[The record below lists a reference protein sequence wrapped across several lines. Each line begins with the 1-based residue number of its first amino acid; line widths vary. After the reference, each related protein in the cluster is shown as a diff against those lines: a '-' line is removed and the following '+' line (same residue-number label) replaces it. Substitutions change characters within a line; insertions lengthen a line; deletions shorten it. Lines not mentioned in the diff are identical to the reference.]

1 MSTGSAFARV
11 IGLTKSLSPFE
22 RKSDASGETTA
33 TIAATPPA
41 DPAGSEPGTRREDN
55 LPAEAAP
62 AGGIE
67 PAPDAI
73 PSEPPAA
80 ASPPG
85 AHAPAGAEADAARLL
100 TAADSAPGAATMPAG
115 PIVADAGTQPGPASP
130 TTEAALPWTPT
141 GASPEAVQPNA
152 TAGDPAAEDLGGSAA
167 RLPFGPMLAAD
178 PTAYSA
184 AAGLPADLIE
194 AARAPEGV
202 SHEPAEAVD
211 QAPAPTSAADA
222 PALAQV
228 TLVAAEPSVEPAASD
243 SGAPPPLEAAR
254 EPDSPVTGAA
264 RAGAGLHRT
273 VTAEA
278 INAIEADIASLL
290 ASLDAPR
297 RPAEPIVDDGDE
309 GLAGTPDD
317 DVDAAT
323 LVLLSELDR
332 LWRADPMVAAQ
343 PR

>member
-22 RKSDASGETTA
+22 RRSDASGVTTE
-33 TIAATPPA
+33 TIAATLPA
-41 DPAGSEPGTRREDN
+41 DPAGSEPGAEREGN
-55 LPAEAAP
+55 PPAEATP
-62 AGGIE
+62 AGDVQ

-73 PSEPPAA
+73 PPEPPAA
-80 ASPPG
+80 RTPG
-85 AHAPAGAEADAARLL
+85 VHEPADAEAGATRLL
-100 TAADSAPGAATMPAG
+100 TAADGAPREATMPAG
-115 PIVADAGTQPGPASP
+115 PMAADAGAEPGLAAPA
-130 TTEAALPWTPT
+130 TEAAVPWTPA
-141 GASPEAVQPNA
+141 GASPEAVQPHA
-152 TAGDPAAEDLGGSAA
+152 TAGDPAAETSGGPAA
-167 RLPFGPMLAAD
+167 ILPFGPMLAAD
-178 PTAYSA
+178 PTADSA
-184 AAGLPADLIE
+184 AAGLPADPIE

-211 QAPAPTSAADA
+211 QAPAETSAADA

-243 SGAPPPLEAAR
+243 PGAPAPLEAAS
-254 EPDSPVTGAA
+254 EPDPPVTGAA
-264 RAGAGLHRT
+264 RAGAGLRRT

-297 RPAEPIVDDGDE
+297 RPAEPIIDDGDE
-309 GLAGTPDD
+309 GLAGTPD